1 MRILPDL
8 TSGSLKYAPEDILR
22 NIFEVHSHELLMA
35 TDAAIRGLEVR
46 DGSPAVAAV
55 QSIIDRSREVFNGS
69 ARPSVLYETLAITDF
84 DQIYR
89 GRGDND
95 DDTPLEHV
103 IDEAVALALFAV
115 TLGDQISDHI
125 HSLFDAGELAEGYIL
140 DKVASFAA
148 DELADI
154 AARRFQTDSARS
166 DLAVLP
172 YSPGYCGWHVSG
184 QRALF
189 SHLRPDE
196 IGISLNDSCLMHP
209 IKSVSGVLVLA
220 PVEAH
225 EFSPAFPCCATCT
238 TLDCQERA
246 ASLKSRGV

>member
-1 MRILPDL
+1 
-8 TSGSLKYAPEDILR
+8 
-22 NIFEVHSHELLMA
+22 MA
-35 TDAAIRGLEVR
+35 TDAAIRGLKAR
-46 DGSPAVAAV
+46 DGSPAVGAV
-55 QSIIDRSREVFNGS
+55 QSIIDRSREVFNEM
-69 ARPSVLYETLAITDF
+69 ARPRGLYETLTVTDF

-103 IDEAVALALFAV
+103 TDEAVSLALFAV
-115 TLGDQISDHI
+115 TLGDQISERI
-125 HSLFDAGELAEGYIL
+125 SALFDAGELAEGYIL
-140 DKVASFAA
+140 DQVASFAA

-154 AARRFQTDSARS
+154 AARRFPTDNPRS

-184 QRALF
+184 QEALF
-189 SHLRPDE
+189 ARLRPDE

-225 EFSPAFPCCATCT
+225 EFSPSFPCCATCT
-238 TLDCQERA
+238 TLACQERVA
-246 ASLKSRGV
+246 ALTAD

>member
-1 MRILPDL
+1 
-8 TSGSLKYAPEDILR
+8 
-22 NIFEVHSHELLMA
+22 MA
-35 TDAAIRGLEVR
+35 TDAAIRGLEAR
-46 DGSPAVAAV
+46 SGSPAVATV
-55 QSIIDRSREVFNGS
+55 QSIIDRSRKVFVEG
-69 ARPSVLYETLAITDF
+69 AQPRGLYKPLAINDF

-103 IDEAVALALFAV
+103 VDEAVSLALFAV
-115 TLGDQISDHI
+115 TLGDRISEHI

-140 DKVASFAA
+140 DQVASSAA
-148 DELADI
+148 DELADV

-184 QRALF
+184 QEALF
-189 SHLRPDE
+189 ARLRPTE

-220 PVEAH
+220 PMEAH
-225 EFSPAFPCCATCT
+225 DFSPAFSCCATCT
-238 TLDCQERA
+238 TLNCQERVA
-246 ASLKSRGV
+246 GLKSRIE